1 MAPDFLM
8 IILALIII
16 LQHKYDIFCQEMMSL
31 GRSEWLTGGGKHS
44 LPWMRLSDK
53 IYPITTPI
61 LKGSSMNIY
70 EQRIR
75 AYLQEQHIVAEHL
88 SFDQSCHSVAEAARA
103 VGASPQELVK
113 NICLLDS
120 DGQLITA
127 IVKGEDRVSVSR
139 VARTLQREGLRLA
152 TPPEILEKTGYP
164 CGGTPSF
171 GYQAM
176 FLIDP
181 RVMERDIVFTGGGS
195 ETSLIKIRTE
205 ELARANQGTVLRI
218 RS

>member
-1 MAPDFLM
+1 
-8 IILALIII
+8 
-16 LQHKYDIFCQEMMSL
+16 
-31 GRSEWLTGGGKHS
+31 
-44 LPWMRLSDK
+44 
-53 IYPITTPI
+53 
-61 LKGSSMNIY
+61 MNIY

-139 VARTLQREGLRLA
+139 VGRTLQREGLRLA

-171 GYQAM
+171 GYQAL

-205 ELARANQGTVLRI
+205 ELVRANQGTILRI